1 MSIYFRVESQ
11 FLLNVIEI
19 DLLIL
24 LSSYTSKS
32 VINILGRIGR
42 KKYLKI
48 LVLMC
53 GTRPL
58 DFTQSL

>member
-32 VINILGRIGR
+32 VINVLGKIGR
-42 KKYLKI
+42 NLFLKKFWFK
-48 LVLMC
+48 C
-53 GTRPL
+53 A
-58 DFTQSL
+58 